1 MSAPLR
7 LLILASA
14 GDAELFEAELARGG
28 YDVMWRRVG
37 TRDEFLAAV
46 RQTSWEA
53 VLADHDPDRE
63 FSALDALAVLKE
75 RELDMPLLIVG
86 TLGEETAIKALK
98 AGVHNCIP
106 KGAMGR
112 LAPTLE
118 RELREAQ
125 IRRERRQAQ
134 RSLRDS
140 EMRYRSLAET
150 ASDAI
155 LTTDETGTILFANR
169 AAGRIFAL
177 PVAGLIGERLDTFLP
192 GTEALAREA
201 VEPPAE
207 ESSAAAREL
216 EGRRA
221 DGAGTP
227 LEISLGCFVRDGRR
241 LVTVIARDIRER
253 RRVQDALR
261 RSDEQVRTLVDSA
274 PLILFEIDPKGII
287 RQAVGKGLE
296 KLGLKPGEADG
307 HSVFEMF
314 ADAPDG
320 LALVRR
326 ALAGESF
333 TATTRVRGVDFEV
346 QFEALADDEGR
357 PRGLVGV
364 ATDVTEQTQARL
376 AWRASELRY
385 RNLFDH
391 NLAGVYRT
399 ALDGKILDCN
409 ESFARIFGYASREE
423 ALERPAWDFYLSP
436 EERKAS
442 IERLRENRYL
452 TNEELCL
459 RRKDGSLVWV
469 LENGTLVDG
478 PDGELSVI
486 EGTVIDISERKRAE
500 EQVRHLAFHD
510 ALTALPNRLLF
521 TDRLS
526 LAVAQARRSNTRLA
540 VMFLDLDRFKIIND
554 SLGHSVGDELLRRV
568 GERLEAAVREA
579 DTVARLG
586 GDEFTILVPGL
597 LYDDDAARVARKIL
611 EAVSEPFS
619 IGGRELFVTTSIG
632 VSLFPSDGEDAET
645 LVRNADTAMYRAKE
659 QGRDNYQLYAPAMN
673 ARAVERLLLES
684 RLRPAL
690 NNGEL
695 TVHYQPVVD
704 LRNGRIAGA
713 EALLRWAHPDLGLV
727 PPARFIPIAEMSGL
741 IVPIG
746 SWVLREACARAREW
760 QREWPGLTVSV
771 NLSSRQFQ
779 QADLVADVRRAL
791 KETGLDPGSL
801 DLEITESSAMQ
812 NAEQSIATLS
822 DLKEL
827 GVGISMDDFGT
838 GYSSLAYLKRFPIDK
853 IKVDQSFIR
862 DIPDD
867 SDDAAIVTAIIAMAR
882 SLQLVVVAEG
892 VETEEQID
900 FLKQHGCDRMQGFVM
915 SRAVPPAEFARIVAE
930 FASLKAAGRE
940 DDLDRA
946 VRRTV

>member
-1 MSAPLR
+1 
-7 LLILASA
+7 
-14 GDAELFEAELARGG
+14 
-28 YDVMWRRVG
+28 
-37 TRDEFLAAV
+37 
-46 RQTSWEA
+46 
-53 VLADHDPDRE
+53 
-63 FSALDALAVLKE
+63 
-75 RELDMPLLIVG
+75 
-86 TLGEETAIKALK
+86 
-98 AGVHNCIP
+98 
-106 KGAMGR
+106 MGR

-169 AAGRIFAL
+169 AAGRILAL
-177 PVAGLIGERLDTFLP
+177 PVAGLIGEHLDTFLP
-192 GTEALAREA
+192 GTEALAREV
-201 VEPPAE
+201 VEPPGDELPAV
-207 ESSAAAREL
+207 AREID
-216 EGRRA
+216 GRRA
-221 DGAGTP
+221 DGAITP
-227 LEISLGCFVRDGRR
+227 LEISVGCFVRDGRR
-241 LVTVIARDIRER
+241 IVTVIARDIRER

-296 KLGLKPGEADG
+296 KLHLKPGEADG

-314 ADAPDG
+314 ADATEG

-333 TATTRVRGVDFEV
+333 TATTQVRGVVFEV
-346 QFEALADDEGR
+346 QFEALADEDGR
-357 PRGLVGV
+357 ARGLVGV
-364 ATDVTEQTQARL
+364 ATDVTEQTLARE
-376 AWRASELRY
+376 AWRASEVRY
-385 RNLFDH
+385 RNLFDR

-399 ALDGKILDCN
+399 SLDGRILDCN

-442 IERLRENRYL
+442 IERLREKLYL

-469 LENGTLVDG
+469 LENGGLVEG

-510 ALTALPNRLLF
+510 ALTSLPNRLLF
-521 TDRLS
+521 TDRLT
-526 LAVAQARRSNTRLA
+526 LALAHARRSGTRLA

-554 SLGHSVGDELLRRV
+554 SLGHSVGDDLLRRV
-568 GERLEAAVREA
+568 GERLEACVRQA

-597 LYDDDAARVARKIL
+597 LYDDDAARVASKIL
-611 EAVSEPFS
+611 ESIREPFQ
-619 IGGRELFVTTSIG
+619 IGGRDLFLTTSIG
-632 VSLFPSDGEDAET
+632 VSLYPSDGEDAEA
-645 LVRNADTAMYRAKE
+645 LVRSADTAMYRAKE

-690 NNGEL
+690 HNGEL

-713 EALLRWAHPDLGLV
+713 EALLRWSHPDLGLV
-727 PPARFIPIAEMSGL
+727 PPARFIPIAEMSGM

-760 QREWPGLTVSV
+760 QREWPGMTVSV

-801 DLEITESSAMQ
+801 DLEITESSAMA

-867 SDDAAIVTAIIAMAR
+867 TDDAAIVTAIIAMAR

-892 VETEEQID
+892 VETEEQIS
-900 FLKQHGCDRMQGFVM
+900 FLREHGCDRMQGFVM
-915 SRAVPPAEFARIVAE
+915 SRAVPPAEFARIVTDFVA
-930 FASLKAAGRE
+930 ARAAGRE
-940 DDLDRA
+940 DALERA
-946 VRRTV
+946 VRRDP

>member
-1 MSAPLR
+1 MPAPLR
-7 LLILASA
+7 LLILGTP

-28 YDVMWRRVG
+28 YDATWRRVAS
-37 TRDEFLAAV
+37 REEFEAALEE
-46 RQTSWEA
+46 SAWDA
-53 VLADHDPDRE
+53 VLADHDTARE
-63 FSALDALAVLKE
+63 FSALDALGVLKD
-75 RELDMPLLIVG
+75 REVDVPLLIVG

-106 KGAMGR
+106 KGALGR

-134 RSLRDS
+134 RALRDS

-155 LTTDETGTILFANR
+155 LTADETGTILFANR
-169 AAGRIFAL
+169 AAGRIFGV
-177 PVAGLIGERLDTFLP
+177 PVAGLIGERLDAFLP
-192 GTEALAREA
+192 GSESLARGASELA
-201 VEPPAE
+201 LEG
-207 ESSAAAREL
+207 SAPQAREL
-216 EGRRA
+216 DGRRA
-221 DGAGTP
+221 DKALVP
-227 LEISLGCFVRDGRR
+227 LEITIGAFQRDGRQ
-241 LVTVIARDIRER
+241 LVTVIARDIAER
-253 RRVQDALR
+253 RRVQEAIR
-261 RSDEQVRTLVDSA
+261 FSDEQVRSLVDNA
-274 PLILFEIDPKGII
+274 PLVLFQLDARGII
-287 RQAVGKGLE
+287 RQSVGKGLE
-296 KLGLKPGEADG
+296 KIGLKPGEADG
-307 HSVFEMF
+307 RSVFEMY
-314 ADAPDG
+314 ADLPEI

-326 ALAGESF
+326 ALSGESF
-333 TATTRVRGVDFEV
+333 TASADVRGVLFEV
-346 QFEALADDEGR
+346 QFEAQADEKGR
-357 PRGLVGV
+357 PAGVIGV
-364 ATDVTEQTQARL
+364 ATDVTEQRRAEE
-376 AWRASELRY
+376 AWRASEVRY
-385 RNLFDH
+385 RNLFDR

-399 ALDGKILDCN
+399 TLEGKILDCN
-409 ESFARIFGYASREE
+409 ESFARIFGYASRAE
-423 ALERPAWDFYLSP
+423 ALERPAWDFFLSP
-436 EERKAS
+436 EERRAQ
-442 IERLRENRYL
+442 IERLRESRYL
-452 TNEELCL
+452 SNEELCL

-469 LENGTLVDG
+469 LENGSLVAAEDGTLSI
-478 PDGELSVI
+478 L

-510 ALTALPNRLLF
+510 ALTGLPNRLLF

-526 LAVAQARRSNTRLA
+526 LAVANARRSGSRLA

-554 SLGHSVGDELLRRV
+554 SLGHSIGDDLLRRV
-568 GERLEAAVREA
+568 GERLEACVRQG

-586 GDEFTILVPGL
+586 GDEFTVLVPGL
-597 LYDDDAARVARKIL
+597 LYDDDAARVGRKIL
-611 EAVSEPFS
+611 EAVSQPFT
-619 IGGRELFVTTSIG
+619 IDGRELFLTTSIG
-632 VSLFPSDGEDAET
+632 VSLYPADGEDAET

-673 ARAVERLLLES
+673 ARAVERLSLES

-690 NNGEL
+690 TNGEL
-695 TVHYQPVVD
+695 RLHYQPVVD

-746 SWVLREACARAREW
+746 AWVLREACARAREW
-760 QREWPGLTVSV
+760 QREWPGMTVSV

-779 QADLVADVRRAL
+779 QSDIVAEVRRAL

-801 DLEITESSAMQ
+801 DLEITESSAML

-862 DIPDD
+862 DIPSD

-892 VETEEQID
+892 VETEDQIA
-900 FLKQHGCDRMQGFVM
+900 FLKDHGCDRMQGFVM
-915 SRAVPPAEFARIVAE
+915 SRAVPPDEFARLVAD
-930 FASLKAAGRE
+930 FATAKSR
-940 DDLDRA
+940 
-946 VRRTV
+946 